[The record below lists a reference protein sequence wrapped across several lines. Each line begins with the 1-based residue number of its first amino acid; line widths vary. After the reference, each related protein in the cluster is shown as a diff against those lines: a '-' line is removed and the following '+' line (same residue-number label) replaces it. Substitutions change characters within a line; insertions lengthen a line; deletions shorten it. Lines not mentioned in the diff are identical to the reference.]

1 MINNAS
7 ASTPPSKLIQPLGDL
22 GAATQAWLAA
32 FTAWRLRATPP
43 DGRVDGLTAQLKA
56 WLLRSGF
63 GGYIQSVIDIGPKV
77 VGRFKAHTEAHQPD
91 RQSLLTHILGP
102 SLRQALN
109 TTE

>member
-1 MINNAS
+1 MINNDS
-7 ASTPPSKLIQPLGDL
+7 ASTPPSKLIQPLGDF
-22 GAATQAWLAA
+22 GAA
-32 FTAWRLRATPP
+32 P
-43 DGRVDGLTAQLKA
+43 KA

-63 GGYIQSVIDIGPKV
+63 GGYVQSVIDIGPKV

-91 RQSLLTHILGP
+91 RQSLLTHIFGP